1 MGRLGK
7 WSNSRKMRKLF
18 YFGLEP
24 LKARY
29 TYQLSKE
36 WMPATFEPYANEL
49 EFIDVEG
56 EVAPDQ
62 QIKIGA
68 VLDAVGRGKFA
79 MSQCANFLDMLNRD
93 EVNDGD
99 IIFLQDYWHPG
110 IESILYA
117 IDLYGI
123 DLKIYSM
130 LHAQSVDEYD
140 FTYPMR
146 NWMRGFELGLDK
158 RMTGIFIGST
168 VHKEQLR
175 EAGFTAPIHVV
186 SLPIHKEATLAKLPN
201 YSEALAHGIVKK
213 KNTIV
218 YSSRLDKEKNPFF
231 MMAVAKEFLKQ
242 KPDFEWHVT
251 TSGKEFRSMLPGV
264 IDELN
269 KFAEEEP
276 RFKLLNGLTKE
287 EYYTELATCRIQF
300 NSALQDYVSWTVI
313 EATAFGADI
322 VYPNFRSFP
331 EFIDSDR
338 MYKPFDVQSAI
349 DTLHDVLDAPKT
361 HYDIVDTSDLGRQME
376 GYIIAND
383 YDKEICVWHE
393 KEYCKHLL
401 KTQGKYER

>member
-56 EVAPDQ
+56 EFDPDQ

-186 SLPIHKEATLAKLPN
+186 SLPIHKEATLAKLPE
-201 YSEALAHGIVKK
+201 YDSLDKQDV
-213 KNTIV
+213 IV

-231 MMAVAKEFLKQ
+231 MMEVAKEFLKQ

-251 TSGKEFRSMLPGV
+251 TSGKEFRAMLPGV
-264 IDELN
+264 IDALN
-269 KFAEEEP
+269 KLAKEEP

-393 KEYCKHLL
+393 REYCKHLL
-401 KTQGKYER
+401 KSQGKYER

>member
-56 EVAPDQ
+56 EFDPDQ

-93 EVNDGD
+93 EVKDGD

-140 FTYPMR
+140 FTYYMR

-186 SLPIHKEATLAKLPN
+186 SLPIHKQATLAKLPGYN
-201 YSEALAHGIVKK
+201 SLDKK
-213 KNTIV
+213 DVVV

-231 MMAVAKEFLKQ
+231 MMEVAKEFLKQ

-251 TSGKEFRSMLPGV
+251 TSGKEFRSMLPGA
-264 IDELN
+264 IDALN
-269 KFAEEEP
+269 KLAEEEP

-287 EYYTELATCRIQF
+287 EYYTELATCKIQF

-331 EFIDSDR
+331 EFVDSDR

-349 DTLHDVLDAPKT
+349 DTIHDVLENIKT

-393 KEYCKHLL
+393 REYCKHLL
-401 KTQGKYER
+401 KQEQNG

>member
-56 EVAPDQ
+56 EFDPDQ

-93 EVNDGD
+93 EVKDGD

-186 SLPIHKEATLAKLPN
+186 SLPIHKQATLAKLPGYN
-201 YSEALAHGIVKK
+201 SLDKK
-213 KNTIV
+213 DVIV

-231 MMAVAKEFLKQ
+231 MMEVAKEFLKQ

-251 TSGKEFRSMLPGV
+251 TSGKEFRSMLPGA
-264 IDELN
+264 IDALN
-269 KFAEEEP
+269 KLAEEEP
-276 RFKLLNGLTKE
+276 RFKLLNGITKE
-287 EYYTELATCRIQF
+287 EYYTELATCKIQF

-331 EFIDSDR
+331 EFVDSDR

-349 DTLHDVLDAPKT
+349 DTIHDVLENIKT

-393 KEYCKHLL
+393 REYCKHLL
-401 KTQGKYER
+401 KQEQNG

>member
-18 YFGLEP
+18 YFGLGP

-56 EVAPDQ
+56 EFDPDQ

-93 EVNDGD
+93 EVKDGD

-186 SLPIHKEATLAKLPN
+186 SLPIHKQATLAKLPEYN
-201 YSEALAHGIVKK
+201 SLDKK
-213 KNTIV
+213 DVVV

-231 MMAVAKEFLKQ
+231 MMEVAKEFLKQ

-251 TSGKEFRSMLPGV
+251 TSGKEFRSMLPGA
-264 IDELN
+264 IDALN
-269 KFAEEEP
+269 KLAEEEP

-287 EYYTELATCRIQF
+287 EYYTELATCKIQF

-331 EFIDSDR
+331 EFVDSDR

-349 DTLHDVLDAPKT
+349 DTIHDVLENIKT

-393 KEYCKHLL
+393 REYCKHLL
-401 KTQGKYER
+401 KQEQNG

>member
-1 MGRLGK
+1 
-7 WSNSRKMRKLF
+7 MRKLF

-56 EVAPDQ
+56 EFDPDQ

-93 EVNDGD
+93 EVKDGD

-186 SLPIHKEATLAKLPN
+186 SLPIHKQATLAKLPEYN
-201 YSEALAHGIVKK
+201 SLDKK
-213 KNTIV
+213 DVVV

-231 MMAVAKEFLKQ
+231 MMEVAKEFLKQ

-251 TSGKEFRSMLPGV
+251 TSGKEFRSMLPGA
-264 IDELN
+264 IDALN
-269 KFAEEEP
+269 KLAEEEP

-287 EYYTELATCRIQF
+287 EYYTELATCKIQF

-331 EFIDSDR
+331 EFVDSDR
-338 MYKPFDVQSAI
+338 LYKAFDVESAI
-349 DTLHDVLDAPKT
+349 DTIHDVLENIKT

-393 KEYCKHLL
+393 REYCKHLL
-401 KTQGKYER
+401 EQEKNG

>member
-7 WSNSRKMRKLF
+7 WSNNRKMRKLF

-36 WMPATFEPYANEL
+36 WMPATFEPYADRL
-49 EFIDVEG
+49 EFIDIEG
-56 EVAPDQ
+56 DFDPDQ

-79 MSQCANFLDMLNRD
+79 MSQCSNFLDMLNRD
-93 EVNDGD
+93 EVKDGD

-123 DLKIYSM
+123 DLKFYSM

-140 FTYPMR
+140 FTYPMK

-158 RMTGIFIGST
+158 RMTGIFVGSSI
-168 VHKEQLR
+168 HKDQLR
-175 EAGFTAPIHVV
+175 QAGFEAPIHVV
-186 SLPIHKEATLAKLPN
+186 SLPIHREATMDKLPE
-201 YSEALAHGIVKK
+201 SADLTI

-231 MMAVAKEFLKQ
+231 MMKVAENFLNVHS
-242 KPDFEWHVT
+242 DFEWHVT
-251 TSGKEFRSMLPGV
+251 TSGKEFKSMLPGV
-264 IDELN
+264 IDALYEL
-269 KFAEEEP
+269 ADRQP
-276 RFKLLNGLTKE
+276 RFKLMNGLTKA
-287 EYYTELATCRIQF
+287 EYYTELATCKIQF
-300 NSALQDYVSWTVI
+300 NCALQDYVSWTVI

-322 VYPNFRSFP
+322 VYPKFRSFP
-331 EFIDSDR
+331 EFVDEDR
-338 MYKPFDVQSAI
+338 MYQPFDAASALMVLHN
-349 DTLHDVLDAPKT
+349 TLNNPRD
-361 HYDIVDTSDLGRQME
+361 HYHIVETSDLGRQME

-383 YDKEICVWHE
+383 YDKEINVWHE

-401 KTQGKYER
+401 EQEKNG

>member
-1 MGRLGK
+1 MTNK
-7 WSNSRKMRKLF
+7 DTRKLF

-36 WMPATFEPYANEL
+36 WMPATFEPYADKL
-49 EFIDVEG
+49 QFIDVEG
-56 EVAPDQ
+56 DFDPDQ

-93 EVNDGD
+93 EVKDGD

-140 FTYPMR
+140 FTYYMR

-186 SLPIHKEATLAKLPN
+186 SLPIHKEATLAKLPEYN
-201 YSEALAHGIVKK
+201 SLDKK
-213 KNTIV
+213 DVVV

-231 MMAVAKEFLKQ
+231 MMEVAKEFLKQ

-251 TSGKEFRSMLPGV
+251 TSGKEFRSMLPGA
-264 IDELN
+264 INALN
-269 KFAEEEP
+269 KLAEEEP

-287 EYYTELATCRIQF
+287 EYYTELATCKIQF

-331 EFIDSDR
+331 EFVDSDR

-349 DTLHDVLDAPKT
+349 DTIHDVLENIKT

-393 KEYCKHLL
+393 REYCKHLL
-401 KTQGKYER
+401 KQEQNG

>member
-7 WSNSRKMRKLF
+7 WSNNRKMRKLF

-36 WMPATFEPYANEL
+36 WMPATFEPYADQL
-49 EFIDVEG
+49 EFIDIEG
-56 EVAPDQ
+56 DFDPDQ

-79 MSQCANFLDMLNRD
+79 MSQCANFLDMLNRG
-93 EVNDGD
+93 EVKDGD

-123 DLKIYSM
+123 DLKFYSM

-140 FTYPMR
+140 FTYPMK

-158 RMTGIFIGST
+158 RMTGIFVGST
-168 VHKEQLR
+168 IHKEQLR
-175 EAGFTAPIHVV
+175 QAGFEAPIHVV
-186 SLPIHKEATLAKLPN
+186 SLPLHAEM
-201 YSEALAHGIVKK
+201 ALD
-213 KNTIV
+213 KNPKYNPLDQRQNTVV

-231 MMAVAKEFLKQ
+231 MLEVAEAFLADN
-242 KPDFEWHVT
+242 PDWTWHVT
-251 TSGKEFRSMLPGV
+251 TSGKEFKSSLPGV
-264 IDELN
+264 LGAMHELE
-269 KFAEEEP
+269 KREP
-276 RFKLLNGLTKE
+276 RFVCMHNLTKQ
-287 EYYTELATCRIQF
+287 EYYEQLSTARIQF
-300 NSALQDYVSWTVI
+300 NSALQDYVSWTVL
-313 EATAFGADI
+313 EATLFGCDV

-331 EFIDSDR
+331 EFIPQDKL
-338 MYKPFDVQSAI
+338 YQPFDVNDCLRVFEHVI
-349 DTLHDVLDAPKT
+349 DRGNNFQTMRFP
-361 HYDIVDTSDLGRQME
+361 IVSDLGRQME

-383 YDKEICVWHE
+383 YNKEINVWHE
-393 KEYCKHLL
+393 EAYCKHLL
-401 KTQGKYER
+401 EEEQNG

>member
-7 WSNSRKMRKLF
+7 WSNNRKMRKLF

-36 WMPATFEPYANEL
+36 WMPATFEPYADRL
-49 EFIDVEG
+49 EFVDIEG
-56 EVAPDQ
+56 DFDPDQ
-62 QIKIGA
+62 EIKIGA

-93 EVNDGD
+93 EVKDGD

-123 DLKIYSM
+123 DLKFYSM

-140 FTYPMR
+140 FVYPMR
-146 NWMRGFELGLDK
+146 KWMRGFELGLDK
-158 RMTGIFIGST
+158 RMTGIFVGSSI
-168 VHKEQLR
+168 HKEQLR
-175 EAGFTAPIHVV
+175 QAGFEAPIHVV
-186 SLPIHKEATLAKLPN
+186 SLPIHHEATLNKLPN
-201 YSEALAHGIVKK
+201 CTDLDK

-231 MMAVAKEFLKQ
+231 MMRVAENFLNFH
-242 KPDFEWHVT
+242 PEFEWHVT

-264 IDELN
+264 IDALY
-269 KFAEEEP
+269 KLAERQP
-276 RFKLLNGLTKE
+276 RFKLMKGLSKE

-322 VYPNFRSFP
+322 VYPKFRSFP
-331 EFIDSDR
+331 EFVDADR
-338 MYKPFDVQSAI
+338 MYKPFDEWDAVATI
-349 DTLHDVLDAPKT
+349 ENALDYPKA
-361 HYDIVDTSDLGRQME
+361 HYDIVETSDLGRQME

-383 YDKEICVWHE
+383 FDKEICVWHE

-401 KTQGKYER
+401 KEQNG

>member
-36 WMPATFEPYANEL
+36 WMPTTFEPYANEL

-56 EVAPDQ
+56 EFAPDQ

-186 SLPIHKEATLAKLPN
+186 SLPIHKEATLAKLPGHD
-201 YSEALAHGIVKK
+201 SLDKQDV
-213 KNTIV
+213 IV

-231 MMAVAKEFLKQ
+231 MMEVAKEFLKQ

-251 TSGKEFRSMLPGV
+251 TSGKEFRSMLPGA
-264 IDELN
+264 IDALN
-269 KFAEEEP
+269 KLAKEEP

-401 KTQGKYER
+401 KTQGKYE

>member
-56 EVAPDQ
+56 EFDPDQ

-93 EVNDGD
+93 EVKDGD

-186 SLPIHKEATLAKLPN
+186 SLPIHKQATLAKLPEYN
-201 YSEALAHGIVKK
+201 SLDKK
-213 KNTIV
+213 DVVV

-231 MMAVAKEFLKQ
+231 MMEVAKEFLKQ

-251 TSGKEFRSMLPGV
+251 TSGKEFRSMLPGA
-264 IDELN
+264 IDALN
-269 KFAEEEP
+269 KLAEEEP

-287 EYYTELATCRIQF
+287 EYYTELATCKIQF

-331 EFIDSDR
+331 EFVDNDR
-338 MYKPFDVQSAI
+338 MYKAFDVQSAI
-349 DTLHDVLDAPKT
+349 DTIHDVLENIKT

-393 KEYCKHLL
+393 REYCKHLL
-401 KTQGKYER
+401 KQEQNG

>member
-56 EVAPDQ
+56 EFDPDQ

-186 SLPIHKEATLAKLPN
+186 SLPIHKEATLAKLPE
-201 YSEALAHGIVKK
+201 YDSLDKQDV
-213 KNTIV
+213 IV

-231 MMAVAKEFLKQ
+231 MMEVAKEFLKQ

-264 IDELN
+264 IDALN
-269 KFAEEEP
+269 KLAKEEP

-338 MYKPFDVQSAI
+338 LYKPFDVQSAI

-361 HYDIVDTSDLGRQME
+361 HYDIIDTSDLGRQME

-393 KEYCKHLL
+393 REYCKHLL
-401 KTQGKYER
+401 KSQGKYER

>member
-49 EFIDVEG
+49 EFIDVKG
-56 EVAPDQ
+56 EFAPDQ

-186 SLPIHKEATLAKLPN
+186 SLPIHKEATLAKLPGHD
-201 YSEALAHGIVKK
+201 SLDKQDV
-213 KNTIV
+213 IV

-231 MMAVAKEFLKQ
+231 MMEVAKEFLKQ

-251 TSGKEFRSMLPGV
+251 TSGKEFRSMLPGA
-264 IDELN
+264 IDALN
-269 KFAEEEP
+269 KLAKEEP

-393 KEYCKHLL
+393 REYCKHLL

>member
-1 MGRLGK
+1 MTDKNIRTV
-7 WSNSRKMRKLF
+7 W

-36 WMPATFEPYANEL
+36 WMPATFAPYEKAGKLKFIEVPG
-49 EFIDVEG
+49 EFD
-56 EVAPDQ
+56 PDQ
-62 QIKIGA
+62 QIKVGA

-79 MSQCANFLDMLNRD
+79 MSQCSNFLDMLNID
-93 EVNDGD
+93 QVKDGD
-99 IIFLQDYWHPG
+99 VLFLQDYWHPG

-117 IDLYGI
+117 LDLYGI
-123 DLKIYSM
+123 NVKIYAM

-140 FTYPMR
+140 FTWPMR
-146 NWMRGFELGLDK
+146 SWMRGFELGLDN
-158 RMTGIFIGST
+158 RMAGIFVGSSI
-168 VHKEQLR
+168 HKEQLR
-175 EAGFTAPIHVV
+175 AAGFKAPIHVV
-186 SLPIHKEATLAKLPN
+186 SLPIHKEATLNKLPN
-201 YSEALAHGIVKK
+201 YSDASAHGIVKK
-213 KNTIV
+213 KDTIV

-231 MMAVAKEFLKQ
+231 MLKVAEEFLSQ

-264 IDELN
+264 IDAMYELAKN
-269 KFAEEEP
+269 QP

-287 EYYTELATCRIQF
+287 EYYLELATCRIQF
-300 NSALQDYVSWTVI
+300 NTSLQDYVSWTVI

-331 EFIDSDR
+331 EFIDANR

-349 DTLHDVLDAPKT
+349 DTIHDVLDSPKT
-361 HYDIVDTSDLGRQME
+361 HYDIVDTSDLGRRME

-383 YDKEICVWHE
+383 YDKELCVWHE
-393 KEYCKHLL
+393 KEYCTQLL
-401 KTQGKYER
+401 NEQGIHE

>member
-49 EFIDVEG
+49 EFIDIEG
-56 EVAPDQ
+56 EFDPDQ

-93 EVNDGD
+93 EVKDGD

-140 FTYPMR
+140 FTYYMR

-186 SLPIHKEATLAKLPN
+186 SLPIHKQATLAKLPEYN
-201 YSEALAHGIVKK
+201 SLDKKDIV
-213 KNTIV
+213 V

-231 MMAVAKEFLKQ
+231 MMEVAKEFLKQ

-251 TSGKEFRSMLPGV
+251 TSGKEFRSMLPGA
-264 IDELN
+264 IDALN
-269 KFAEEEP
+269 KLAEEEP
-276 RFKLLNGLTKE
+276 RFKLLNGITKE
-287 EYYTELATCRIQF
+287 EYYTELATCKIQF

-331 EFIDSDR
+331 EFVDSDR

-349 DTLHDVLDAPKT
+349 DTIHDVLENIKT

-393 KEYCKHLL
+393 REYCKHLL
-401 KTQGKYER
+401 KQEQNG